1 MAGAALLATPSV
13 AAAAP
18 PLTVG
23 ELFRTVP
30 LARRSINYYSD
41 FLTNGEF
48 GRAPAAWPVGRTAF
62 QSVLELSAG
71 RAAAWSCAVSAGTSG
86 TTVVAADLSPPA
98 PAEAGVASVS
108 ADNTQLPRSDAL
120 AAAAPFD
127 LVFASHALCTCQWP
141 LDPTAF
147 LASAGPE
154 QALSASPPGAR
165 TCGGVGLD
173 QAGVDAFVGG
183 LAPLL
188 RRPAGVALFDQE
200 GGWPFGLERRL
211 RAAATAHDL
220 HLYVRRGP
228 LLTNFGYV
236 LSAAPLVDDV
246 SADPLQRDARLVDV
260 ALLLFAPTYACVIL
274 AAKAG

>member
-1 MAGAALLATPSV
+1 M
-13 AAAAP
+13 
-18 PLTVG
+18 
-23 ELFRTVP
+23 
-30 LARRSINYYSD
+30 
-41 FLTNGEF
+41 
-48 GRAPAAWPVGRTAF
+48 
-62 QSVLELSAG
+62 
-71 RAAAWSCAVSAGTSG
+71 SAGTSG

-147 LASAGPE
+147 LASA
-154 QALSASPPGAR
+154 GAR

-246 SADPLQRDARLVDV
+246 SADPFQRDARLVDV